1 MRGTNGERQELNAAL
16 VSMAKTGNSF
26 ALNQLWELN
35 RGLIRSQLWK
45 MCGSKEGYLHQHGLT
60 MDDLEN
66 EMYFAVITT
75 VEKYDPERGSFAE
88 CLKWYIQSRL
98 SKVLR
103 GEHCRLVTTEDG
115 RRVQV
120 SANPLD
126 AAAAL
131 DEPASGS
138 EDEST
143 TRLDL
148 LADPDGEG
156 AFRAVE
162 ESAATEFL
170 CSTVQAAVA
179 DLPDRQRQ
187 VVYMHRLSEPCKSI
201 SAIADEMGISC
212 SRVQQLERSSFKTLL
227 RDPRIR
233 KLHDEVI
240 GTRAYQHT
248 GFNSWKNGGGS
259 VEEWMIE
266 LLERKAER
274 VAALAM

>member
-1 MRGTNGERQELNAAL
+1 MIGTNGERQELNAAL
-16 VSMAKTGNSF
+16 VSMAKAGNSF

-35 RGLIRSQLWK
+35 RGFIRSQLWK
-45 MCGSKEGYLHQHGLT
+45 LCGSKEGYLQQHGLT

-131 DEPASGS
+131 DEPAPGS

-148 LADPDGEG
+148 LADPDGED
-156 AFRAVE
+156 AFRDVE

-179 DLPDRQRQ
+179 DLPDRQRH

-201 SAIADEMGISC
+201 SSIADEMGISC
-212 SRVQQLERSSFKTLL
+212 SRVQQIERASFKTLL

-248 GFNSWKNGGGS
+248 GFSSWKNGGGS